1 MKFFDISPYSL
12 ELCNKYMNQDCADE
26 IILKTEDNAYKVE
39 IYQIIV
45 TKLKNESINNL

>member
-26 IILKTEDNAYKVE
+26 IILKTDDNAYKVQ
-39 IYQIIV
+39 IYIDLIEKLQI
-45 TKLKNESINNL
+45 